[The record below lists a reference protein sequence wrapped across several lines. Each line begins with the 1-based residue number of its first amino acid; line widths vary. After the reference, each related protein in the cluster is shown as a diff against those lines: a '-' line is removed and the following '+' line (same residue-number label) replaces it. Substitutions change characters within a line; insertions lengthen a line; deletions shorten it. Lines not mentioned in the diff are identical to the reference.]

1 MIVRGV
7 MAMVFNA
14 IFNNNSDILWWSVL
28 LMEEPEKTTDQPK
41 VTDKLYHIMV
51 CTPDGGER

>member
-1 MIVRGV
+1 
-7 MAMVFNA
+7 MVFNA
-14 IFNNNSDILWWSVL
+14 IFNNISDISWWSFL

-51 CTPDGGER
+51 CTPHGGER

>member
-7 MAMVFNA
+7 RAMVFNA
-14 IFNNNSDILWWSVL
+14 IFNNISDISWWSFL

-51 CTPDGGER
+51 CTPHGGER